1 MSSKNLESYIL
12 RYKIIYSTVALILGI
27 SAMISGFWLGS
38 LDYQPEVTGWL
49 GNIFG
54 CVILY
59 NDNNLAPSF
68 FLLLVGLFSII
79 ITQYKIRTNR
89 KPKRQINID
98 GQALLYK
105 FIYSMVGL
113 TVGFF
118 SMIFGIVLA
127 EIGGNGCAPD
137 WATKIANY
145 ENFDLFF
152 AGVIFYLAGIIIVI
166 ATRYRIRIYNSLGE
180 DNSKE
185 INN

>member
-1 MSSKNLESYIL
+1 MSSKSLESYIL

-38 LDYQPEVTGWL
+38 LDYQPVATGWP

-68 FLLLVGLFSII
+68 FLLLVGLFMII

-98 GQALLYK
+98 GQALLNK
-105 FIYSMVGL
+105 FIYSMAGL

-118 SMIFGIVLA
+118 SVLFGIVLA

-137 WATKIANY
+137 WTTRIAFY
-145 ENFDLFF
+145 EILDLFF
-152 AGVIFYLAGIIIVI
+152 AGVIFFLAGIIIVT
-166 ATRYRIRIYNSLGE
+166 ATRYRIRIYNNLGE
-180 DNSKE
+180 VNSKVV
-185 INN
+185 NN

>member
-1 MSSKNLESYIL
+1 MSSKSLESYIR

-38 LDYQPEVTGWL
+38 LGYQPEVTGLL

-68 FLLLVGLFSII
+68 FLLVVGLFSII
-79 ITQYKIRTNR
+79 ATQYKIGTNR
-89 KPKRQINID
+89 KLKRQINID
-98 GQALLYK
+98 GQALLNK

-113 TVGFF
+113 TLGFF

-145 ENFDLFF
+145 EILDLFF
-152 AGVIFYLAGIIIVI
+152 AGVIFFLAGIIIVI
-166 ATRYRIRIYNSLGE
+166 ATRYRFRIYNNLGE